1 MTTGVSPSVP
11 HQNPNLCFPYYEALA
26 DLEDEIQTGEEITR
40 EEWLEVVDNDPELTI
55 DESNS
60 PYFAVWSGPGKYP
73 CWIDYSS
80 GDLWLKYP
88 TDEFI
93 EKMVQIAKL
102 LGGRVQGDDGEI
114 YLGGGQPP
122 YED

>member
-1 MTTGVSPSVP
+1 MG
-11 HQNPNLCFPYYEALA
+11 Y
-26 DLEDEIQTGEEITR
+26 DLRVTRCTLEVDEEITR

-55 DESNS
+55 DESNG

-80 GDLWLKYP
+80 GDLWSKYP

-114 YLGGGQPP
+114 YPGGGQPP
-122 YED
+122 YKD